1 MLIKVVS
8 DNINLNNEVV
18 LRGTVASELNFS
30 HEVYAE
36 GFYSFLLD
44 VPRLSDISD
53 IINIT
58 VSERLIKDL
67 NIKPGDVV
75 TVNGQFRSYNNYSDQ
90 GSKLILTVFARDI
103 SVKDDTDSKQNP
115 NHIFLNGFLCKKP
128 VYRTT
133 PFGREITDI
142 LVAVNRAYNK
152 SDYIPCIAW
161 GRNARFAGSLE
172 VGENIKIWGRIQSR
186 EYQKRISEQDTITK
200 TAYEISISKMEI
212 CHRENIE
219 IEII

>member
-1 MLIKVVS
+1 MT
-8 DNINLNNEVV
+8 DNLSNNDVE
-18 LRGTVASELNFS
+18 LCGTVESELSFS
-30 HEVYAE
+30 HEVYGE
-36 GFYSFLLD
+36 GFYQFYIN

-53 IINIT
+53 KINIT
-58 VSERLIKDL
+58 ISERLL
-67 NIKPGDVV
+67 QNINIEIGMLVCI
-75 TVNGQFRSYNNYSDQ
+75 NGQFRSYNNYSDS
-90 GSKLILTVFARDI
+90 GNRLILTVFARDI
-103 SVKDDTDSKQNP
+103 ITDDSVLGKNP

-161 GRNARFAGSLE
+161 GRNARFSSALE

-186 EYQKRISEQDTITK
+186 DYQKKLDETNVITK
-200 TAYEISISKMEI
+200 TAYEVSISKMEI
-212 CHRENIE
+212 FSKPNMEF
-219 IEII
+219 EII

>member
-1 MLIKVVS
+1 MIT

-18 LRGTVASELNFS
+18 LTGKVTSELTFS
-30 HEVYAE
+30 HEVYGE
-36 GFYSFLLD
+36 GFYCFLLD

-58 VSERLIKDL
+58 VSERLLKTPDIK
-67 NIKPGDVV
+67 IGDII
-75 TVNGQFRSYNNYSDQ
+75 TVSGQFRSYNNYSET

-103 SVKDDTDSKQNP
+103 CDSNDEALKQNP

-161 GRNARFAGSLE
+161 GRNARFAGNLE

-186 EYQKRISEQDTITK
+186 EYQKRLSEDNVITK

-212 CHRENIE
+212 ASKPNIE